1 MDGAAQVISR
11 IQAGTHEWNKAG
23 HVAGS
28 DLSLSIGAAEWK
40 DGASIDELMDAADRQ
55 MYEVKGSH
63 HRSIAASSG
72 A

>member
-11 IQAGTHEWNKAG
+11 IQAGTHEWIKAG
-23 HVAGS
+23 HLAGFE
-28 DLSLSIGAAEWK
+28 LSLSIGAAEWK

-55 MYEVKGSH
+55 MYEVKDSR
-63 HRSIAASSG
+63 RSIAASSG